1 MKTFAPPEGLGKTDP
16 AERRAATAGLTP
28 EGARPDEP
36 APHRDAGNPAVP
48 DKGAFETFVAG
59 AGI

>member
-1 MKTFAPPEGLGKTDP
+1 MKTFTPRDDLGKTDP
-16 AERRAATAGLTP
+16 VERRAATAGVTP
-28 EGARPDEP
+28 EGVRPDEP
-36 APHRDAGNPAVP
+36 APHRDAGNLSVP